1 MLDWA
6 YMQQKANYEHAKALA
21 RGAETVKINRNPYI
35 FEYKNDQYEIS
46 DLDGN
51 YIIAFNTRKIAV
63 AKKWFREYLNN

>member
-1 MLDWA
+1 MFNWA
-6 YMQQKANYEHAKALA
+6 YMQQKANYDAAKARA
-21 RGAETVKINRNPYI
+21 RGAETYSINRNPYI

-51 YIIAFNTRKIAV
+51 YIIAFNTRKITV